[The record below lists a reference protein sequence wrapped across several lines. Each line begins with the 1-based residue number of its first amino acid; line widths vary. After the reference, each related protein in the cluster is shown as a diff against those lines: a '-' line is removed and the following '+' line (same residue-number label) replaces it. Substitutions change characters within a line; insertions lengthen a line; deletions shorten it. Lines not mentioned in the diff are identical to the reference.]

1 MSVETD
7 STDIPVVIVGAGPV
21 GVTAA
26 LLLARHGVR
35 TVVLERH
42 HDIYPLP
49 RAVAVD
55 DEVRRILQSAGLEEE
70 FTAIARPSRGL
81 RLLDPRHRVMAEF
94 PRAEQGPH
102 GFPQT
107 SMFDQPELERLLRK
121 ALARAPECELRGG
134 VEVVGVEQDGAGPV
148 RVTYR
153 DSAGEHRLRADA
165 VLGCDGANSVT
176 RAAIGAT
183 WEDLRFEERWTVV
196 DVRTTL
202 PVRCWEGVDQVCD
215 PARPATFMRVGED
228 RYRWEFRLP
237 DADTEL
243 DHDRLREL
251 VAPWVDVPY
260 GADFEVVRQA
270 PYTFRARIA
279 DHWRRDRVFLLGDA
293 AHLTPPFVGQ
303 GLCTGLRDAHNLTW
317 KLARVLR
324 QGGEE
329 RLLDTYETERKPHAR
344 HVIRLAVAMG
354 WAMTGGQD
362 SAAALRR
369 GALGAMCRVPGLVAL
384 AGRDLSPALSAGP
397 LVRRRT
403 GPLGGLAEGL
413 WAGAWRSGGLAG
425 GRRVEGRRS
434 GGWADGGRA
443 EDRRPGGLASD
454 GRAEGRLSKS
464 PASDGRAEDRLSK
477 SPASDSR
484 AVNRRSEAPA
494 DGDFAERGRSD
505 GSADNFRL
513 PLRHAIDST
522 DRSRAPLH
530 HPGDSTE
537 LPCLPLHQP
546 GASTDVSGPPLQNPE
561 GAASGL
567 RLEPGRLE
575 GPADSLCPE
584 RGHPAGS
591 AGDFHPQPRPTTP
604 HPRLPR
610 TLPGTPC
617 PQPWLTIDGR
627 RTRLD
632 DLLGGSFAVLTAVPL
647 APALTAV
654 SHALGARTIDVSG
667 LGDDGVLA
675 GWMRAG
681 RVDAVLVRPDRV
693 VMDVVP
699 SGRHAFTDTAA
710 WASLLHTTRN
720 LFPLPHHAQRTDHT
734 SLLRSTTR

>member
-26 LLLARHGVR
+26 LLLSRHGVR

-42 HDIYPLP
+42 HDVYPLP

-55 DEVRRILQSAGLEEE
+55 DEVRRILRSAGLDTE

-81 RLLDPRHRVMAEF
+81 RLLDARHRVMAEF
-94 PRAEQGPH
+94 PRAEQGAH

-107 SMFDQPELERLLRK
+107 SMFDQPELERLLRE

-134 VEVVGVEQDGAGPV
+134 VKVVGVEQDGAGPV

-237 DADTEL
+237 DADAEL

-270 PYTFRARIA
+270 PYTFRARVA

-317 KLARVLR
+317 KLARVLQR
-324 QGGEE
+324 GGEE
-329 RLLDTYETERKPHAR
+329 RLLETYETERKPHAR

-403 GPLGGLAEGL
+403 GRLGGLAGAL
-413 WAGAWRSGGLAG
+413 WAGAGGSGGLAG
-425 GRRVEGRRS
+425 
-434 GGWADGGRA
+434 D
-443 EDRRPGGLASD
+443 
-454 GRAEGRLSKS
+454 
-464 PASDGRAEDRLSK
+464 
-477 SPASDSR
+477 
-484 AVNRRSEAPA
+484 
-494 DGDFAERGRSD
+494 
-505 GSADNFRL
+505 
-513 PLRHAIDST
+513 LR
-522 DRSRAPLH
+522 
-530 HPGDSTE
+530 
-537 LPCLPLHQP
+537 
-546 GASTDVSGPPLQNPE
+546 
-561 GAASGL
+561 
-567 RLEPGRLE
+567 
-575 GPADSLCPE
+575 
-584 RGHPAGS
+584 
-591 AGDFHPQPRPTTP
+591 PQPRPTAP

-610 TLPGTPC
+610 ALPGTPC
-617 PQPWLTIDGR
+617 PQPWLTIGGR

-632 DLLGGSFAVLTAVPL
+632 DLLGCSFAVLTAVPL
-647 APALTAV
+647 SPALTAV
-654 SHALGARTIDVSG
+654 SHALGARAIDVSG

-681 RVDAVLVRPDRV
+681 RADAVLVRPDRI
-693 VMDVVP
+693 VMDIVP

-720 LFPLPHHAQRTDHT
+720 PFSLPRHAQRIVRTR
-734 SLLRSTTR
+734 LLRSTTR